1 MDEAA
6 SKILLVDD
14 SPGDIRILAN
24 LLAGMATL
32 VFATS
37 GEDALVKA
45 GAEDF
50 DVILLDVMLP
60 DMDGFEVCRQ
70 LNRAQT
76 EAPAPVIFVTALDDV
91 ASEEKGLLLGAM
103 DYVSKPFVP
112 AVVRARVSNHLLL
125 SRTAKALRRANRQLE
140 LLAALD
146 PLTDVFNRR
155 HFDAAF
161 QQELMRAQRTGKPL
175 SLLLLDLDHFKAIND
190 THGHAAGDAALVQ
203 AAKAWQ
209 AELRAHD
216 VIARAGG
223 EEFAIVLPGADARQ
237 ARVVAERLLDVTRR
251 LRIALPEGGSFGF
264 TTSVG
269 VAAGCGCDP
278 RVGYEQV
285 MASADRALYAAKR
298 EGRDR
303 AAFGPEGCLE

>member
-1 MDEAA
+1 MDEPV

-24 LLAGMATL
+24 LLAGMGTL
-32 VFATS
+32 VFAIN

-45 GAEDF
+45 AAEDF

-60 DMDGFEVCRQ
+60 DMDGFEVCRR
-70 LNRAQT
+70 LNLAQ
-76 EAPAPVIFVTALDDV
+76 ADALAPVIFVTALDDV
-91 ASEEKGLLLGAM
+91 ASEEKGLLLGAL

-112 AVVRARVSNHLLL
+112 AVVRARVRNHVLL

-155 HFDAAF
+155 HFDAAL

-175 SLLLLDLDHFKAIND
+175 SVLLLDLDHFKAVND

-203 AAKAWQ
+203 AARAWQ

-223 EEFAIVLPGADARQ
+223 EEFAIVLPGADAPQ
-237 ARVVAERLLDVTRR
+237 ARLVAERLLETTRR
-251 LRIALPEGGSFGF
+251 LRIPLPEGGSFGF
-264 TTSVG
+264 TASIG
-269 VAAGCGCDP
+269 VAAGCGCDAS
-278 RVGYEQV
+278 VGFEQV

-298 EGRDR
+298 AGRDR
-303 AAFGPEGCLE
+303 VVFGTEGCLE